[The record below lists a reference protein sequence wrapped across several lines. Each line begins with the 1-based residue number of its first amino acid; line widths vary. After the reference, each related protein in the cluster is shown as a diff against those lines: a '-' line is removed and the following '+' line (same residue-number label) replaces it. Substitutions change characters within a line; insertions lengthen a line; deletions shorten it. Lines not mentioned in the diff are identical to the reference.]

1 MKDSR
6 TYYMK
11 QFTKIERE
19 VLYNAILKIDTVSPV
34 FPSPEEAALGIANFW
49 DASFL
54 ESSEKKVSN
63 YLAEKELVY
72 AKLAAFRYSLI
83 AMHSPKDHD
92 DIYPLI
98 FSLLIQTSNTII
110 AVIKLADEGLDY
122 QALSLI
128 RNLMELYMTLLT
140 VIESPQKR
148 AELRNAVDAETARKV
163 WHKYFN
169 KKHFIKML
177 EEYTAP
183 YPMLIESCKMWAD
196 ETYKELSS
204 FAHNDSLNMF
214 CFSYAVGKNETNP
227 LNIWGEYVTRRGYI
241 YQNLVKVIGPA
252 DLLLTQ
258 MLRDPKIDIGISEL
272 FDNFKRPMSFEVSLV
287 HNLISDVCTVLL
299 GEIIGD
305 QEPEK
310 MIRKPLCVF

>member
-1 MKDSR
+1 M
-6 TYYMK
+6 
-11 QFTKIERE
+11 ERFNKNE
-19 VLYNAILKIDTVSPV
+19 KEILYNAILKIDTLAPV

-49 DASFL
+49 DAFFL
-54 ESSEKKVSN
+54 ESSEKKVTN

-72 AKLAAFRYSLI
+72 AKLAALRYSLI
-83 AMHSPKDHD
+83 AMHSPKDHG

-98 FSLLIQTSNTII
+98 FSLLIQISNTII

-183 YPMLIESCKMWAD
+183 YPMLIASCKMWAD

-204 FAHNDSLNMF
+204 FAHNDSFNMF
-214 CFSYAVGKNETNP
+214 CFSYAVGENETNP

-258 MLRDPKIDIGISEL
+258 MLRDSKIDIGIQAL
-272 FDNFKRPMSFEVSLV
+272 FDDFKQPMSVEVSWIQS
-287 HNLISDVCTVLL
+287 LISDVCMALL
-299 GEIIGD
+299 TEITGN
-305 QEPEK
+305 QKTSPNAESY
-310 MIRKPLCVF
+310 VAFT